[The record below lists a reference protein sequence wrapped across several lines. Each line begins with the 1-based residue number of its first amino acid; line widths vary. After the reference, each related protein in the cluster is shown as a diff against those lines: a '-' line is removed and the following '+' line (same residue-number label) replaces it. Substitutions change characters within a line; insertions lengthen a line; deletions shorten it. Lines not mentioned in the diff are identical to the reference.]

1 MAPVVGILYLA
12 ACILC
17 GFMGRNTVIGFVG
30 HLVLAFIFSPIL
42 DFLFLLA
49 SRPSREIRRRMEKAQ
64 LSDI

>member
-30 HLVLAFIFSPIL
+30 HLVLAFIFTPVL
-42 DFLFLLA
+42 DFLLLLA

-64 LSDI
+64 LSQM